1 MNTTQSPS
9 ASAETS
15 VSMTVINLVAQADGA
30 DPLETEPLYH
40 AIDPDL
46 LDSLPD
52 AEGFSRLEFSYQGI
66 PFPSRTATMASRFR
80 SRKRAF
86 RSTGRAGTSSTPNF
100 RRRLDADGAAV
111 SGTGN
116 RRIVATASHCT
127 PDRTTVAR
135 FGASA
140 VRSERSEREP
150 RGCER

>member
-52 AEGFSRLEFSYQGI
+52 AEGFSRLEFSYQGYTVSVADGDDGVEVSVDGSGGDLI
-66 PFPSRTATMASRFR
+66 DTEFS
-80 SRKRAF
+80 
-86 RSTGRAGTSSTPNF
+86 TSS
-100 RRRLDADGAAV
+100 RR
-111 SGTGN
+111 
-116 RRIVATASHCT
+116 
-127 PDRTTVAR
+127 
-135 FGASA
+135 
-140 VRSERSEREP
+140 
-150 RGCER
+150 